1 MICRQFLRATSKLQ
15 NSNTAGVLERPQD
28 KQVSKG
34 APSAGAK
41 VAQHLLDFLGL
52 FIFCFISGSL
62 GGRTPK
68 IGASKPCRSSIN
80 FITKLLQQQQQQQ
93 IAVSPGQFVIAI
105 VAMYVC
111 VCYVL
116 HGPFGTP
123 APAPAADPF
132 FSLPLKAN

>member
-80 FITKLLQQQQQQQ
+80 FITKLLQQQ

-105 VAMYVC
+105 VAVSVC
-111 VCYVL
+111 ASLGHVL

-123 APAPAADPF
+123 APAPAAAPF